1 MPDSGSAER
10 RVEARRTV
18 EDAVAR
24 WPAGILLPTVKL
36 VEVLTAFGLPV
47 VPMRAVASLE
57 QALGAAE
64 AMGYPVRL
72 RVPGSMGVEVGGPE
86 AMEAAWPAHAEVLV
100 QVALGPTRPA
110 ELWTP
115 GLSRGIATLRAAL
128 PEMDVLDLVVEVD
141 ASGREWIV
149 EAHAHVR
156 AVAAGPASR

>member
-10 RVEARRTV
+10 RAEARRAV
-18 EDAVAR
+18 EHAVAR
-24 WPAGILLPTVKL
+24 WPAGVLLPTVKL

-47 VPMRAVASLE
+47 VPMRAVASLA

-72 RVPGSMGVEVGGPE
+72 RPE
-86 AMEAAWPAHAEVLV
+86 AMEASWPAHPEVLV

-115 GLSRGIATLRAAL
+115 GLSRNIATLRAAL
-128 PEMDVLDLVVEVD
+128 PEMDALDLVVDLD

-149 EAHAHVR
+149 EARAHVR
-156 AVAAGPASR
+156 AVPAGPASR

>member
-10 RVEARRTV
+10 RAEARRAV
-18 EDAVAR
+18 EYAVAR
-24 WPAGILLPTVKL
+24 WPAGVLLPTVKL

-47 VPMRAVASLE
+47 VPMRAVASLA

-72 RVPGSMGVEVGGPE
+72 RVPGSTGVEIDGPE
-86 AMEAAWPAHAEVLV
+86 AMEASWPAHPEVLV

-115 GLSRGIATLRAAL
+115 GLSRNIATLRAAL
-128 PEMDVLDLVVEVD
+128 PEVDALDLVVDLD

-149 EAHAHVR
+149 EARAHVR
-156 AVAAGPASR
+156 AVPAGPASR